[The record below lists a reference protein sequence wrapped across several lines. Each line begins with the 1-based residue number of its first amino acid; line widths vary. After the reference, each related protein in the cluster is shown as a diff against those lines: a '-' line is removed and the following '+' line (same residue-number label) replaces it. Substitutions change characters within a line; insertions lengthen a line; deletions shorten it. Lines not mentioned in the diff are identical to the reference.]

1 MRMTLALI
9 EFAKR
14 EYGRRRETWHC
25 QPSSPPNPPWT
36 SFPVS
41 TKLVSRTFQI
51 FDNTY
56 QKAVSISTIFQL
68 TQPYIYMV
76 TLCVFMEIHVD
87 VEGGKGFADT
97 DIVDRHLS
105 GVCDHQFL

>member
-9 EFAKR
+9 EFA

-56 QKAVSISTIFQL
+56 QKAAFISTIFQL
-68 TQPYIYMV
+68 TQPYIYGYIM
-76 TLCVFMEIHVD
+76 CFY
-87 VEGGKGFADT
+87 GDT
-97 DIVDRHLS
+97 R
-105 GVCDHQFL
+105 